1 MVKIIVTL
9 REFFFNALIMAGSML
24 LAVVILHGLNAEM
37 IEPLLKAICLFAI
50 FNACV
55 RALIFWK
62 NLQPF
67 AQRIGLF
74 TILVNAALICL
85 VLKIIPSLPFEG
97 YSSAFWVSALISIFS
112 WLINHFFQTAATSTR
127 QSNSPKIKQAKA
139 RVVKSK
145 KSGD

>member
-1 MVKIIVTL
+1 MVKITSAL
-9 REFFFNALIMAGSML
+9 REFFFNALIMGGSMF
-24 LAVVILHGLNAEM
+24 LAVVLLHGLNAEM
-37 IEPLLKAICLFAI
+37 IEPLLKAICLFAL

-55 RALIFWK
+55 NALIFWK

-74 TILVNAALICL
+74 MILVNAALICL

-97 YSSAFWVSALISIFS
+97 YSSAFWISALISIFS
-112 WLINHFFQTAATSTR
+112 WLIGCFFQTALTSTR
-127 QSNSPKIKQAKA
+127 HSNPLRIKQAKA

-145 KSGD
+145 KSGS